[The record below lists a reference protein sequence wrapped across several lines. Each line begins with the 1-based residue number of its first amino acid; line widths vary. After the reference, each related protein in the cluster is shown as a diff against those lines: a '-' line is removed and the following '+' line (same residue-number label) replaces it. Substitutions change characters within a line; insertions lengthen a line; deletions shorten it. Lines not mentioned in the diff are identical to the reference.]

1 MIAGGIPAHTKTN
14 TTAAFPAKL
23 KQARIR
29 FRETGLKK
37 IEIIIYNKKN
47 VHMLRSVY

>member
-23 KQARIR
+23 KQARIG

-37 IEIIIYNKKN
+37 LKLSSIIKD
-47 VHMLRSVY
+47 